1 MRGVHSSR
9 YAALT
14 MILMLHGCATTP
26 QVVIDPSS
34 ITSEAKYQKDMD
46 QCHTIARTYDLSDST
61 TANAAV
67 GAIAGGLTV
76 AGVATAVA
84 GAVFAPAIPFI
95 VAGATAGGLL
105 GGGLTKSGET
115 AARERILADCMRD
128 RGYKAYQGN

>member
-1 MRGVHSSR
+1 MRVSVRSK
-9 YAALT
+9 YAGLATVL
-14 MILMLHGCATTP
+14 LLHACATTP

-46 QCHTIARTYDLSDST
+46 QCHAIARSYDLSNST
-61 TANAAV
+61 TTNAAV
-67 GAIAGGLTV
+67 GAVAGGLTI

-95 VAGATAGGLL
+95 VAGATAGGIA
-105 GGGLTKSGET
+105 GGGFTKSGET